1 MPVILLLCC
10 NTAKLVS
17 SPGVSWF
24 ISADELRSEARKE
37 NRPDKDEPTRRP
49 STSWFE
55 PCSRIKPW
63 REPLRQRQVPED
75 GNRQA
80 SFTHHNHPGVE
91 RRTKPGSSGLMRLS
105 LQVSLCY
112 HKSYLTNVDHPKVTI
127 QSNVNKCST
136 FVLCWSEGCGVT
148 THTLVPICY
157 CDKSLLLELINITTY
172 KPLFLSASLHT
183 VIVLKVCS
191 YSSLFTAQTES
202 KTSAGLEKCHNSAF
216 IRKRSI
222 HARIALFN
230 VHVKFESVNQID
242 FNRFDEILQK

>member
-1 MPVILLLCC
+1 MELAATPETLEPRFLHLLQAEPQDKSHLPPQAQTEEEAGEAPLRLKNREGAREAPQRTTLKVHQTWVVRTPVLSLLCY

-37 NRPDKDEPTRRP
+37 NRPDKDEPTWRP

-80 SFTHHNHPGVE
+80 SFTHHSHPGVE
-91 RRTKPGSSGLMRLS
+91 RRTKPRSSGLTRLS

-112 HKSYLTNVDHPKVTI
+112 RKSYLTNVDHPKVTI
-127 QSNVNKCST
+127 QSNVNKYST
-136 FVLCWSEGCGVT
+136 FVLC
-148 THTLVPICY
+148 
-157 CDKSLLLELINITTY
+157 
-172 KPLFLSASLHT
+172 
-183 VIVLKVCS
+183 
-191 YSSLFTAQTES
+191 
-202 KTSAGLEKCHNSAF
+202 
-216 IRKRSI
+216 
-222 HARIALFN
+222 
-230 VHVKFESVNQID
+230 
-242 FNRFDEILQK
+242 